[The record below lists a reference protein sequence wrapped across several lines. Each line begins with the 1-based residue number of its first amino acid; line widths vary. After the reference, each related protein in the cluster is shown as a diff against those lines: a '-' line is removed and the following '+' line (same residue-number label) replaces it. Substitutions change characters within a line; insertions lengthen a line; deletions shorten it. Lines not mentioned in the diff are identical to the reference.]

1 MEGEHEGI
9 EESLELQEHSTRE
22 FEEEASQL
30 HYMAG
35 VLALRIRT
43 EHLQQGD
50 KNNNPSSST
59 TGSSNNSSSQVD
71 NVLQQLLAEAEV
83 VKHIND
89 TTTTATATTSNTT
102 SDEVNISK
110 ITRKNAE

>member
-35 VLALRIRT
+35 ILALRIRT

-59 TGSSNNSSSQVD
+59 TGSSNITSS
-71 NVLQQLLAEAEV
+71 
-83 VKHIND
+83 
-89 TTTTATATTSNTT
+89 TTQY
-102 SDEVNISK
+102 
-110 ITRKNAE
+110 